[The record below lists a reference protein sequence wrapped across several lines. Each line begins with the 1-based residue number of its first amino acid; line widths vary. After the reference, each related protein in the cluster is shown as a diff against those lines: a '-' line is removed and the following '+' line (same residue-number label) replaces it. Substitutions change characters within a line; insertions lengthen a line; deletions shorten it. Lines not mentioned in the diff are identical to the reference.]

1 MTVCVQTIV
10 KTKLNVLC
18 FITHFSAA
26 QHSTPKKKRNLF
38 PYMLPSYV
46 RSEKRE
52 TNTENFPNSFM
63 VHTNTDAPTSSGFRR
78 ENFLP
83 LCQACE
89 LVRRCSE
96 LAAIFSRTENAHQR
110 KFLMLLTI
118 KSKYLV
124 RAFYSSLSWCKS
136 TKGINEESQ
145 VLRMALK
152 IFI

>member
-1 MTVCVQTIV
+1 MFY
-10 KTKLNVLC
+10 VLSPT
-18 FITHFSAA
+18 FQ
-26 QHSTPKKKRNLF
+26 QHNTAHRKKRGISF
-38 PYMLPSYV
+38 PTCYRHTYGVKKEKQTQKIFPIPSWC
-46 RSEKRE
+46 
-52 TNTENFPNSFM
+52 T
-63 VHTNTDAPTSSGFRR
+63 PTPTHRQARAFDERT
-78 ENFLP
+78 LP